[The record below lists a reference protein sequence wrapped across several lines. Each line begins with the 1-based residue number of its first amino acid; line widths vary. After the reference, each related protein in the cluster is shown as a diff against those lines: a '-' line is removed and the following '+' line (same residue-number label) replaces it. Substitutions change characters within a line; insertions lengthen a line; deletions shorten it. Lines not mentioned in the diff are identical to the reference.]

1 MFRQAASAE
10 RRGEVFSIT
19 EKSRINV
26 ITKSGVSNE
35 CQVNRKRMNMKDV
48 VIVSAVRTA
57 IGDFL
62 GSLKDLTC
70 IDLGVKVLKAAMEK
84 ASIDPKLIEEVV
96 CGNPDMAGA
105 KSNPGRQI
113 AVHAGCPW
121 ETVACTIN
129 QQCVSSLRAAE
140 IMYHELLLGKVEVGA
155 VVGCASMSN
164 IPYLLMGARTGV
176 RMGNQ
181 QIVDGMYNDGMMDA
195 FYNIL
200 MGVTA
205 ENIVDMYSISRGE
218 QDEFA
223 LMSHHRACAAINNKT
238 QASELVPVEIKTKKG
253 AKIFDIDEHPR
264 QGLTMED
271 LAKLKPVF
279 KKDGTVTAGNSSG
292 INDGAAALVMM
303 SLDKAKELGI
313 KPLARVVATGSAAVD
328 AKIMGMGVVP
338 SVRRTL
344 HFANLPMEAV
354 DYWEINE
361 AFAAQIIGCNR
372 ELKIP
377 LEKLNGNGG
386 GISLGHPV
394 GMTGARLLV
403 SLVHEMRRRGV
414 RYGGASLC
422 GGGGPATSMI
432 VEAMYD

>member
-1 MFRQAASAE
+1 
-10 RRGEVFSIT
+10 
-19 EKSRINV
+19 
-26 ITKSGVSNE
+26 
-35 CQVNRKRMNMKDV
+35 MKDV
-48 VIVSAVRTA
+48 VIVGGVRTA

-70 IDLGVKVLKAAMEK
+70 VDLGVIALKAAMAK
-84 ASIDPKLIEEVV
+84 ANVDPKLIEEVV

-105 KSNPGRQI
+105 KSNPGRQVAI
-113 AVHAGCPW
+113 HAGCSW

-129 QQCVSSLRAAE
+129 QQCVSSMRAAE
-140 IMYHELLLGKVEVGA
+140 IMYQEILLGKVDVGA
-155 VVGCASMSN
+155 VVGCESMSN
-164 IPYLLMGARTGV
+164 IPYLIMGARSGL

-205 ENIVDMYSISRGE
+205 ENVVNMYNISRVE

-223 LMSHHRACAAINNKT
+223 LMSHHRACAAIANKT
-238 QASELVPVEIKTKKG
+238 QASELVPVEINTKKG
-253 AKIFDIDEHPR
+253 IKIFDTDEHPR

-279 KKDGTVTAGNSSG
+279 VKDGTVTAGNSSG

-303 SLDKAKELGI
+303 TLDKAMALGI
-313 KPLARVVATGSAAVD
+313 RPLARVVATGSAAVD

-338 SVRRTL
+338 SVRRAL
-344 HFANLPMEAV
+344 HFANLPIEAI

-377 LEKLNGNGG
+377 LDKLNAQGG

-403 SLVHEMRRRGV
+403 SLIHEMRRRGV

-432 VEAMYD
+432 VEAM

>member
-1 MFRQAASAE
+1 MK
-10 RRGEVFSIT
+10 EV
-19 EKSRINV
+19 V
-26 ITKSGVSNE
+26 LVSG
-35 CQVNRKRMNMKDV
+35 
-48 VIVSAVRTA
+48 VRTA

-70 IDLGVKVLKAAMEK
+70 IDLGVIVLKSAMAK
-84 ASIDPKLIEEVV
+84 ANVDPRLIEEVV

-105 KSNPGRQI
+105 KSNPGRQVAI
-113 AVHAGCPW
+113 HAGCSW
-121 ETVACTIN
+121 ETVACTVN
-129 QQCVSSLRAAE
+129 QQCVSSMRAAE
-140 IMYHELLLGKVEVGA
+140 IMYQELLLGKVEVGA
-155 VVGCASMSN
+155 VVGCESMSN
-164 IPYLLMGARTGV
+164 IPYLLMGARTGL

-181 QIVDGMYNDGMMDA
+181 QVVDGMYNDGMVDA
-195 FYNIL
+195 FYNVL

-205 ENIVDMYSISRGE
+205 ENIVNMYSISRVE

-238 QASELVPVEIKTKKG
+238 QAGELVPVEIKTKKG
-253 AKIFDIDEHPR
+253 TKIFDTDEHPR

-279 KKDGTVTAGNSSG
+279 IKDGTVTAGNSSG

-303 SLDKAKELGI
+303 SLDKARELGI

-338 SVRRTL
+338 SVRKALR
-344 HFANLPMEAV
+344 FANLPIEAI

-361 AFAAQIIGCNR
+361 AFAAQVIGCNR

-377 LEKLNGNGG
+377 LDKMNAQGG

-394 GMTGARLLV
+394 GMTGARLIV
-403 SLVHEMRRRGV
+403 SLIHEMHRRGV

-422 GGGGPATSMI
+422 GGGGPSTTMI
-432 VEAMYD
+432 VEAIYE

>member
-1 MFRQAASAE
+1 M
-10 RRGEVFSIT
+10 
-19 EKSRINV
+19 
-26 ITKSGVSNE
+26 NE
-35 CQVNRKRMNMKDV
+35 V
-48 VIVSAVRTA
+48 VIVSGVRTP
-57 IGDFL
+57 IGDLL
-62 GSLKDLTC
+62 GALKDLNC
-70 IDLGVKVLKAAMEK
+70 VELGVIALKSAMEK
-84 ASIDPKLIEEVV
+84 ANLDPKLIEEVV

-105 KSNPGRQI
+105 KSNPGRQV
-113 AVHAGCPW
+113 AVHAGCSW
-121 ETVACTIN
+121 ETVACTVN

-140 IMYHELLLGKVEVGA
+140 IMYQELLLGKVEVGA
-155 VVGCASMSN
+155 AVGCASMSN
-164 IPYLLMGARTGV
+164 IPYLILGARSGFK
-176 RMGNQ
+176 MGHQ
-181 QIVDGMYNDGMMDA
+181 QLVDGMYIDGMTDA

-205 ENIVDMYSISRGE
+205 ENIVKIYSISREE

-238 QASELVPVEIKTKKG
+238 LAGEVVSVEIKTKKG
-253 AKIFDIDEHPR
+253 TKIFDADEHPR

-279 KKDGTVTAGNSSG
+279 VKDGTVTAGNSSA

-303 SLDKAKELGI
+303 TLDKARELGI
-313 KPLARVVATGSAAVD
+313 KPLVRVVATGSAAVD

-338 SVRRTL
+338 SVRRAL
-344 HFANLPMEAV
+344 HFANLPMEAI

-377 LEKLNGNGG
+377 LDKMNAQGG

-394 GMTGARLLV
+394 GMTGARLIV
-403 SLVHEMRRRGV
+403 SLIHEMHRRGV

-422 GGGGPATSMI
+422 GGGGPSTTMI
-432 VEAMYD
+432 VEAM